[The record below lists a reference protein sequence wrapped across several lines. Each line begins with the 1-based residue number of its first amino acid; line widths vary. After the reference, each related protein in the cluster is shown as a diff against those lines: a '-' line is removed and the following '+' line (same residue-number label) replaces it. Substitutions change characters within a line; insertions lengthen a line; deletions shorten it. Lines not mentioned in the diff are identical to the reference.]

1 MQVEL
6 RALQRRL
13 GITTVLVTHDQDE
26 ALTMADRIAIMRDG
40 SLEQIG
46 TPDEVYQR
54 PVSRFIASF
63 LGAANFFEGRVDQ
76 VSGESARVSLPG
88 GIRLTIPA
96 SRPLGSAVT
105 IALRPEA
112 ISVEPI
118 TAADAEAAPNSASA
132 VVEQIVYHG
141 FVSHLYLRQENGDP
155 LIAFQQNHAGAPV
168 PVTTGMNVRAR
179 WVETSNHIVRE

>member
-1 MQVEL
+1 V
-6 RALQRRL
+6 
-13 GITTVLVTHDQDE
+13 
-26 ALTMADRIAIMRDG
+26 DR
-40 SLEQIG
+40 
-46 TPDEVYQR
+46 
-54 PVSRFIASF
+54 
-63 LGAANFFEGRVDQ
+63 

-88 GIRLTIPA
+88 GMSLTIPA
-96 SRPLGSAVT
+96 ARPLGSAVT

-112 ISVEPI
+112 ISVEPA
-118 TAADAEAAPNSASA
+118 TAADGEATPNSANA

-141 FVSHLYLRQENGDP
+141 FVSHLYLRRKNGDP

>member
-1 MQVEL
+1 
-6 RALQRRL
+6 
-13 GITTVLVTHDQDE
+13 
-26 ALTMADRIAIMRDG
+26 MADRIAIMRDG
-40 SLEQIG
+40 RLEQIG

-63 LGAANFFEGRVDQ
+63 LGVANFFEGRVVR
-76 VSGESARVSLPG
+76 VSGETARVLLPEG
-88 GIRLTIPA
+88 TSLTIPA
-96 SRPLGSAVT
+96 SRPLGSPVT

-112 ISVEPI
+112 ISVEPTI
-118 TAADAEAAPNSASA
+118 AAAGEAMPNSASA

-141 FVSHLYLRQENGDP
+141 FVSHLYLRRENGDP

-168 PVTTGMNVRAR
+168 PVTTGMHVRAR